1 MWGLGR
7 DGVGEPVSTVSIPH
21 SDVQL
26 LVYPMIGHYFVTGYF
41 NTYFS
46 HLASRMLS
54 FTYMSRTET
63 LPHCTFWCFDLWHFD
78 RRKGFFGRGQGGVW
92 IKVFE
97 KMITG
102 SLLLFSR
109 WFFIISYFTA
119 HLFFLFIGTDQGP
132 GIGYILSFEDSYIH
146 GEHHI
151 FSQISI
157 SKWQVTSSWCWKL
170 LQSIC
175 CL

>member
-1 MWGLGR
+1 MIDLVDSAIQRLNNRG
-7 DGVGEPVSTVSIPH
+7 
-21 SDVQL
+21 
-26 LVYPMIGHYFVTGYF
+26 LVYPMIGHYFVIGYF

-78 RRKGFFGRGQGGVW
+78 RRKGFLGTGQGGVW

-102 SLLLFSR
+102 SLLLFSH

-119 HLFFLFIGTDQGP
+119 HLFYLFIGTDQGP
-132 GIGYILSFEDSYIH
+132 GIGYILSFEDSKLYSWWTSYFFPDFHQQMASYFFLMLEVASIH
-146 GEHHI
+146 
-151 FSQISI
+151 
-157 SKWQVTSSWCWKL
+157 L
-170 LQSIC
+170 LLITI
-175 CL
+175 LIHLP

>member
-1 MWGLGR
+1 MI
-7 DGVGEPVSTVSIPH
+7 DPVDSAI
-21 SDVQL
+21 QRL
-26 LVYPMIGHYFVTGYF
+26 NNRGLVYPKIGHYFVTGYF

-54 FTYMSRTET
+54 FTYMSSTET
-63 LPHCTFWCFDLWHFD
+63 LPHCTFWCFDLWDFD
-78 RRKGFFGRGQGGVW
+78 RRKDFLGRGQGGVW

-97 KMITG
+97 KMIVG
-102 SLLLFSR
+102 SLLRFSR
-109 WFFIISYFTA
+109 RFFIVPYFTA

-151 FSQISI
+151 FSQIFI